1 MSTVYDVNASTA
13 ALSQYQRETEV
24 KANDELGKNEFLQLM
39 VAQMQYQDP
48 LAPQSN
54 AEFVA
59 QLAQFSSVE
68 GLENLNSTVTTMS
81 EQLGSSQALQASTLV
96 GRKVAVPSSTALLDG
111 SGEIVG
117 LVSVPAST
125 PSMQM
130 VITDSSGAVVREYSL
145 GAQSPGEHRFVWDGK
160 NADGDQ
166 MPEGQYRFTVT
177 GTYEGQAIQYGTY
190 LGANVDSVTLG
201 QGMDVTLNLAG
212 IGAAKLSDI
221 RQIID

>member
-24 KANDELGKNEFLQLM
+24 TANDELGKNEFLELM

-48 LAPQSN
+48 LEPQSN
-54 AEFVA
+54 AEMVA

-68 GLENLNSTVTTMS
+68 GIENLNTTVNTMS
-81 EQLGSSQALQASTLV
+81 EQMGSSQALQASTLV
-96 GRKVAVPSSTALLDG
+96 GRKVAVPTDRAQLDD

-125 PSMQM
+125 PSMQL
-130 VITDSSGAVVREYSL
+130 VVADSSGAVVREFNL
-145 GAQSPGEHRFVWDGK
+145 GAQSAGEHRFVWDGK
-160 NADGDQ
+160 DADGND
-166 MPEGQYRFTVT
+166 MPAGEYRFLAT
-177 GTYEGQAIQYGTY
+177 GSYEGQAAQYGTY
-190 LGANVDSVTLG
+190 LGVNVDSVTLG

-212 IGAAKLSDI
+212 LGEAKLSDI
-221 RQIID
+221 RQIIE